1 MTHFTVE
8 YFVAWSLHGSEAG
21 VNIVKMQTSVLSNI
35 FFCNIVCERGKE
47 EASETRFQ
55 APP

>member
-8 YFVAWSLHGSEAG
+8 YFVAWSLRGSETG

-35 FFCNIVCERGKE
+35 FFAI
-47 EASETRFQ
+47 
-55 APP
+55 

>member
-35 FFCNIVCERGKE
+35 CLQY
-47 EASETRFQ
+47 SM
-55 APP
+55 

>member
-35 FFCNIVCERGKE
+35 FFAI
-47 EASETRFQ
+47 
-55 APP
+55 